1 MNFLQ
6 AAAAASSL
14 FIFLVW
20 QRYTKNN
27 LNVNVEQY
35 ILQEADFPYFM
46 DRPQFFS
53 KRHVAR
59 VICSINYDFMT
70 CNQGKCSFQC
80 FLPTVCALH
89 IVETDGEMM
98 SVTFIMVQ
106 GGRKIRARMKFSIG
120 EGQIHLRY
128 LQINKYLMDDS
139 SVNFHDK
146 VFLHFLLKFT
156 KNLS

>member
-46 DRPQFFS
+46 DRPQFFFFF
-53 KRHVAR
+53 KN
-59 VICSINYDFMT
+59 ICGLSHLLNKLRFYD
-70 CNQGKCSFQC
+70 
-80 FLPTVCALH
+80 L
-89 IVETDGEMM
+89 
-98 SVTFIMVQ
+98 
-106 GGRKIRARMKFSIG
+106 
-120 EGQIHLRY
+120 
-128 LQINKYLMDDS
+128 
-139 SVNFHDK
+139 
-146 VFLHFLLKFT
+146 
-156 KNLS
+156 